1 MATINPFQGPINYA
15 VDVQSPFEAAI
26 GGFKLGAAGVEA
38 EAQATARANAATAQ
52 AALKNLYANPN
63 ATAADYDKVVAFLPK
78 DQAAIVTQGFERKT
92 KEQQQN
98 TLQQAG
104 QVYSAI
110 KSGQPI
116 IAKKLLTDQAAA
128 YRAAGREQDAKATET
143 YLQMIDINQ
152 PFAEK
157 NIGLMIAFLPGG
169 KDVLDNVDKTLS
181 TQRAEALAPAELRD
195 KLAKAD
201 KAEADAL
208 IAQEQAITEG
218 EKQTAA
224 LKLAQAQAKIAE
236 IKADYAR
243 MNEVLDVR
251 QKGVQLGLTEAQI
264 RQVEASIQASNAAAK
279 KDGAEA
285 TRLEAQAKQIAE
297 GIIPDEKRPEAE
309 RNFRNEYNDRTKS
322 YQETKS
328 AYGRILAVSDPKTPD
343 EEAAA
348 DLALIFNFMK
358 MQDPGSTINTGE
370 FANAQNAAGVPDRIR
385 NLYNNL
391 VTGARLNPTQRKSF
405 RGQAENLYKAAGQ
418 QEDIVRKGIDRIA
431 KGMGLNTQNIF
442 YTQTEVAPTAPATTQ
457 RNVTV
462 DY

>member
-38 EAQATARANAATAQ
+38 QAQATARANAANAQ

-128 YRAAGREQDAKATET
+128 YRTAGREQDAKATET

-195 KLAKAD
+195 KLAQAD

-224 LKLAQAQAKIAE
+224 LKLAQAQASIAE

-264 RQVEASIQASNAAAK
+264 KQAEASIAASNAAAK

-285 TRLEAQAKQIAE
+285 TRLEAQAKQIAD

-309 RNFRNEYNDRTKS
+309 RNFRNEYNDRTKG
-322 YQETKS
+322 YQETKA

-405 RGQAENLYKAAGQ
+405 RGQAENLYKSAGQ

-442 YTQTEVAPTAPATTQ
+442 YTQTEVAPTAPATAQ